1 MRERSWD
8 VFFAALVIA
17 AICLGM
23 ALFQERYNEARTE
36 KTAEIEALLE
46 KYGGYGEAPSDE
58 ELAELLKKYAP
69 E

>member
-17 AICLGM
+17 AICFGM
-23 ALFQERYNEARTE
+23 ALFQERRNEARTE
-36 KTAEIEALLE
+36 EAAEIGALLE
-46 KYGGYGEAPSDE
+46 KYAGGEAPSNE
-58 ELAELLKKYAP
+58 ELAELLERYAP